1 MSQTGLSRVSM
12 MPSTGMSRSSCTG
25 PADGPGWSPSGS
37 RTCSS
42 SPVRSVVLTQ
52 HLMTRQWSPEV
63 VIMETGEARLIA
75 LEEKGRS
82 ELGSEHADG
91 TVWRVMDSHTTR
103 LSRLDETIWQG
114 GDSLSQQLVRLR
126 TEIRMF
132 GLILGVL
139 MPVVY
144 FMIEQWIAK

>member
-1 MSQTGLSRVSM
+1 
-12 MPSTGMSRSSCTG
+12 
-25 PADGPGWSPSGS
+25 
-37 RTCSS
+37 
-42 SPVRSVVLTQ
+42 
-52 HLMTRQWSPEV
+52 
-63 VIMETGEARLIA
+63 MENVEARLIA
-75 LEEKGRS
+75 LEEMVRS